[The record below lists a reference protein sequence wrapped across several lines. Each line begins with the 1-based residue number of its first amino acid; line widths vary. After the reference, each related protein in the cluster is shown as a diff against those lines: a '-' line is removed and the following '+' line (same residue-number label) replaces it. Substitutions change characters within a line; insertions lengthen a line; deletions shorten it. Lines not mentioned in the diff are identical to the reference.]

1 MGWFS
6 NLLFGDSEH
15 RDASGIV
22 LPKSVEQWQSG
33 GKSSSPAPVVQ
44 PQSTVASPAE
54 SPYRDGSGNKVIPEV
69 DVSRV
74 EPHLSSDQKHVEV
87 WITVRNDSNLE
98 IELTRI
104 ECLGRHVDPNRF
116 LKAGESHEL
125 KAYAGDTPRD
135 HSRHKAFVD
144 YKIVGN
150 GDYFR
155 TEFVVEYHYERDEH
169 GEFYIPEE
177 FKRVGPVSDI

>member
-6 NLLFGDSEH
+6 NLLFGDNER
-15 RDASGIV
+15 RDASGVV

-33 GKSSSPAPVVQ
+33 NSSPSSTPDVRSQ
-44 PQSTVASPAE
+44 PTATSLTE
-54 SPYRDGSGNKVIPEV
+54 SLYRDASGNKVIPEV

-74 EPHLSSDQKHVEV
+74 EPRLSSDQKHVEV

-104 ECLGRHVDPNRF
+104 ECLGRHVDPNRL

-125 KAYAGDTPRD
+125 KAYAGDTPCD
-135 HSRHKAFVD
+135 HSQHKAFVD

-177 FKRVGPVSDI
+177 FKRVGPIRDI